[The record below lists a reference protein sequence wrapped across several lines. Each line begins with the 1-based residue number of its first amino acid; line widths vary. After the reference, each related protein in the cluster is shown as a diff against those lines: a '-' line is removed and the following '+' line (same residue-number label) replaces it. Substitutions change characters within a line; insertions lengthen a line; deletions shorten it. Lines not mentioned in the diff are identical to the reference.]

1 MIACSNIG
9 STILR
14 KKSLYQGVSMFT
26 GVYCVSVF
34 VVVTDY
40 RELLCM
46 VQLALEAKD
55 AEENERKM
63 SAQCSGFMHVPSL
76 LQHCQRLAFLPLKPD
91 M

>member
-1 MIACSNIG
+1 VFQCLPVFIV
-9 STILR
+9 
-14 KKSLYQGVSMFT
+14 YQYLF
-26 GVYCVSVF
+26 F
-34 VVVTDY
+34 VTDY
-40 RELLCM
+40 RELLCL